1 MVKSSAGD
9 EMSRQEVNSYG
20 VVLVERSTLTAQR
33 LQGCVDRNG
42 LSSWVERWGRHAQQ
56 NAGAVDGGFF

>member
-42 LSSWVERWGRHAQQ
+42 LSSWVER
-56 NAGAVDGGFF
+56 